1 MIRFAESLNETGFRI
16 KQDISYMALDVSHCG
31 VLILSN
37 VAENYRVLY
46 ANTAFLSMTGYTEV
60 ELAGRIDWYVQGDA
74 GDEPQRKKLRAALS
88 AAQPISIEM
97 RNYRKDGSLRW
108 CELGITPFR
117 NHEGYVSHFIG
128 MLSDIT
134 TRKNDEELSSQPSR
148 HASLTGLTD
157 HLGFCDT
164 LDKTILASTF
174 SPGTLYVAAIDID
187 QHQHASGSMDG
198 HSQNFLVQVAAER
211 LGTCLQTD
219 EILSHDGN
227 GSYAFMLRADSRSDA
242 VMRCQ
247 AIQRSLAQAI
257 PLADQH
263 IHLTCAFGL
272 ARFPDDSRTA
282 RSLLHCAGMALSH
295 ARETSR
301 NTILFYFEAMSVRLH
316 EEITLESA
324 LRNAMLNSEL
334 EVHYQAQVNL
344 QTRQVIGVEAL
355 ARWNHPELGQIA
367 PDRFIPLAEKN
378 GLIDDIGLW
387 VIEQVCTDMA
397 AWREDGLPVV
407 PVAVNVSAAQFRNP
421 LLGDQI
427 MMLLNVSGCDPSM
440 LTLEITEAVLMDDTN
455 TARATLNQLHHAG
468 IGFSLDDFG
477 TGYSSI
483 SYLKRFPFKK
493 VIIDRSFVKDLV
505 DNSDDA
511 AIIKAIISMAHTLG
525 LRVLAEGVETEEQC
539 RFLSH
544 NLCDEMQGF
553 LFSKPVASSAFVEL
567 LQAGTTLPPSLLT
580 AKKARRTLLLVDDEV
595 NIVASLK
602 RLLRRDD
609 LHILTA
615 HSGAEGL
622 ALLAQHPVDVIL
634 SDQRMPGMTGVEFLS
649 IAKTRF
655 PETVR
660 IVLSGYTELQSVT
673 DAVNEGDIYKF
684 LTKPWDDTKLR
695 GHIDEAFQRKE
706 LADENHR
713 LTRAVYATNLELAGA
728 IRQLKYQQQHHH
740 HVGSQP

>member
-1 MIRFAESLNETGFRI
+1 MIHFAESLNETGFRI
-16 KQDISYMALDVSHCG
+16 KQDISYLALDVSHCG
-31 VLILSN
+31 VLVLSN
-37 VAENYRVLY
+37 ATENYRVLY
-46 ANTAFLSMTGYTEV
+46 ANAAFLSMTGYTET

-74 GDEPQRKKLRAALS
+74 GDEPQRKKLRAAMS
-88 AAQPISIEM
+88 ATQPTSIDM
-97 RNYRKDGSLRW
+97 RSYRKDGSLHW

-134 TRKNDEELSSQPSR
+134 TRKNDEQLLPQASR
-148 HASLTGLTD
+148 HAGLTGLTD
-157 HLGFCDT
+157 HLGFRDT
-164 LDKTILASTF
+164 LDTAISASGG
-174 SPGTLYVAAIDID
+174 SPLTLYVAAIDID
-187 QHQHASGSMDG
+187 QHQHASGSMHG
-198 HSQNFLVQVAAER
+198 QSQNLLVQVAAER

-219 EILSHDGN
+219 EMLSHDGN
-227 GSYAFMLRADSRSDA
+227 GSYAIMLRADSRSDA
-242 VMRCQ
+242 ITRCQ
-247 AIQRSLAQAI
+247 AIQRSLTRSIA
-257 PLADQH
+257 LDDQQV
-263 IHLTCAFGL
+263 HLTCAFGL
-272 ARFPDDSRTA
+272 AIFPDDSRDA
-282 RSLLHCAGMALSH
+282 RALLNYAGVALSH

-301 NTILFYFEAMSVRLH
+301 NSILFYLEAMSVRLH
-316 EEITLESA
+316 ERTTLESA
-324 LRNAMLNSEL
+324 LRSAMVNGEL

-344 QTRQVIGVEAL
+344 HTGRVAGVEAL
-355 ARWNHPELGQIA
+355 ARWNHPELGRVA

-397 AWREDGLPVV
+397 AWREHSLPVV

-427 MMLLNVSGCDPSM
+427 MMLLNLSGCDPSM
-440 LTLEITEAVLMDDTN
+440 LTLEITEAVLMDDTS

-468 IGFSLDDFG
+468 IGLSLDDFG

-493 VIIDRSFVKDLV
+493 VIIDRSFVKELV
-505 DNSDDA
+505 DNPDDA

-525 LRVLAEGVETEEQC
+525 LRVLAEGVETEQQC

-544 NLCDEMQGF
+544 NLCDEIQGF
-553 LFSKPVASSAFVEL
+553 LFSTPVTADAFVKL
-567 LQAGTTLPPSLLT
+567 LQAGTTLPASLLN
-580 AKKARRTLLLVDDEV
+580 AKKAKRTLLLVDDEV
-595 NIVASLK
+595 NIVSSLK
-602 RLLRRDD
+602 RLLRRED

-615 HSGAEGL
+615 NSGSEGL

-649 IAKTRF
+649 MAKTRF

-684 LTKPWDDTKLR
+684 LTKPWDDIKLR
-695 GHIDEAFQRKE
+695 GHVDEAFQRKE
-706 LADENHR
+706 LADENRR
-713 LTRAVYATNLELAGA
+713 LTRAVYASNLELAA
-728 IRQLKYQQQHHH
+728 ANRQLKHQQHHNH
-740 HVGSQP
+740 DGLPP